1 MTPMERIGETLS
13 GRFADRRAV
22 APVLSLYGCRM
33 IGSSPERY
41 YRHPELFL
49 EGQEATVRRFAPDI
63 VFGPFALALEAE
75 AYGAPLIWPPYS
87 PPNVRK
93 SMPAGNGGMAKPPP
107 HPAFLS
113 HESLSFLVES
123 VRQLSR
129 EFGSS
134 RPVAAIITAPTDLP
148 AMLLGI
154 DAWLESLL
162 FDTGAAAA
170 WLALAEEH
178 FVALATAY
186 FEAGASFVVV
196 PVMFANPA
204 IMMDS
209 LIRKPLLPTLASA
222 FGRIPG
228 PVVFHHGANPLAASL
243 NHYTTLPNVMGFV
256 LDEHDDPALARSTL
270 GPGRLIVTGPAGPR
284 MSRRP
289 AADVLASVRQVLDE
303 RAGDPCFALVSTA
316 ADIPWDTEEPTI
328 AAIMDAAIA
337 AGASHA

>member
-1 MTPMERIGETLS
+1 VTPKERIGETLA

-33 IGSSPERY
+33 TGSNPERY

-49 EGQEATVRRFAPDI
+49 EGQRSVVRRFDPDI
-63 VFGPFALALEAE
+63 VFGPYALALEAG

-93 SMPAGNGGMAKPPP
+93 PMPAGTGGTVSPPSS
-107 HPAFLS
+107 PAPIS
-113 HESLSFLVES
+113 SESLSFLVES
-123 VRQLSR
+123 VRQLTG
-129 EFGSS
+129 EFGNS
-134 RPVAAIITAPTDLP
+134 RPVAAVITAPTDLP

-154 DAWLESLL
+154 DLWLELLL
-162 FDTGAAAA
+162 FDAQSASL
-170 WLALAEEH
+170 WLAMAEEH

-228 PVVFHHGANPLAASL
+228 PVFFHHGANPLAANL
-243 NHYTTLPNVMGFV
+243 NHYAALPNVEGFI
-256 LDEHDDPALARSTL
+256 LDERDDPKLARAML
-270 GPGRLIVTGPAGPR
+270 GPERLLVTGPAGPR

-289 AADVLASVRQVLDE
+289 AANVLASVQQLL
-303 RAGDPCFALVSTA
+303 ANMATDPRLMVATTA
-316 ADIPWDTEEPTI
+316 ADIPWDTDEPTI

-337 AGASHA
+337 MGRPHA

>member
-1 MTPMERIGETLS
+1 MTPMERIGETLA

-33 IGSSPERY
+33 TGSNPERY
-41 YRHPELFL
+41 YRHPELYL
-49 EGQEATVRRFAPDI
+49 EGQKAAVRRFDPDM

-75 AYGAPLIWPPYS
+75 AYGAPMIWPPYS

-93 SMPAGNGGMAKPPP
+93 PMTAGNGGTAGPPP
-107 HPAFLS
+107 HPAPLS
-113 HESLSFLVES
+113 RQSLSFLVES
-123 VRQLSR
+123 VRRLSG

-154 DAWLESLL
+154 DAWLELLL
-162 FDTGAAAA
+162 FDAEAAAI

-178 FVALATAY
+178 FVDLATAY
-186 FEAGASFVVV
+186 FDAGAAFVVV

-243 NHYTTLPNVMGFV
+243 NHYTALPNVIGFV
-256 LDEHDDPALARSTL
+256 IDEHDDPALARATI
-270 GPGRLIVTGPAGPR
+270 GPERLIVTGPTGPG
-284 MSRRP
+284 MSRKK
-289 AADVLASVRQVLDE
+289 AADVFASVRQLLID
-303 RAGDPCFALVSTA
+303 RAEDPRFALVSTA

-337 AGASHA
+337 IGAAHA